1 MQVEL
6 HPDAQAEVRAA
17 ALWYDEPQVGLGD
30 RFLERIHEAL
40 MRISEMPAAYPAWP
54 GTEAAVRLIRR
65 ALVEQFPYAVAFES
79 GDDQLLVLAVT
90 HTRRRPLYWLA
101 RSTGDNERT

>member
-1 MQVEL
+1 MQVDL

-17 ALWYDEPQVGLGD
+17 ALWYDERQDGLGD
-30 RFLERIHEAL
+30 RFLERLHEAL
-40 MRISEMPAAYPAWP
+40 MRISEMPSAYPAWP
-54 GTEAAVRLIRR
+54 DTEEAVRPIRR
-65 ALVEQFPYAVAFES
+65 VLVEQFPYAVAFES

-101 RSTGDNERT
+101 RSTDHNERT